1 MNNKNKKSNKG
12 IKNSKNVQVTHSIK
26 NFNTANTT
34 ENLEKLNANN
44 KSNKINTINRRKVI
58 AVLLILLILL
68 SFAIYKIIMLIMN
81 PTDTFMVEEGSIYQ
95 EEDTIGYI
103 IRDEEIVKGKNYKN
117 GMEQI
122 KSEGEKVAK
131 NKPIYRYYSLGEE
144 ELEKKISDLDKKI
157 DEAIQN
163 DDSQIPNGDISS
175 LEQQITEKLD
185 GLYQETDLKKIK
197 EYKKDVD
204 EYINKKSRIVGE
216 YSPSGSYLKKLID
229 ERSKYE
235 NELNNG
241 VEYVN
246 APTSGI
252 VSYKIDG
259 YEDILTPDS
268 FSTINKELLEG
279 INIKTGQIVATS
291 EESGKIISDF
301 NFYIACILSSE
312 SSKSAEVGDQVK
324 IRFYNGKEIPAEI
337 DYISEED
344 DDRIIIFKVN
354 QDVQDLI
361 SYRKISLDIIWWSD
375 SGKKIPNESIAREQK
390 GENEVPYVIRT
401 RDGYS
406 DKIYVKILRANDK
419 YSIVTNYTKDELKEL
434 GFTTD
439 EIKSTKSLTI
449 YDEILKK
456 PI

>member
-1 MNNKNKKSNKG
+1 MNNKNKIGNKG
-12 IKNSKNVQVTHSIK
+12 INKNKNEQT
-26 NFNTANTT
+26 NTKHTR
-34 ENLEKLNANN
+34 
-44 KSNKINTINRRKVI
+44 KSNTINRKKII
-58 AVLLILLILL
+58 AVLLVALIVI
-68 SFAIYKIIMLIMN
+68 SFAIYKIVVLIMN
-81 PTDTFMVEEGSIYQ
+81 PTTTFMVEEGSIYQ
-95 EEDTIGYI
+95 EEGTIGYI

-131 NKPIYRYYSLGEE
+131 NEPIFRYYSSGEE

-157 DEAIQN
+157 DEAMQ
-163 DDSQIPNGDISS
+163 DEDSSIPSGDIAS
-175 LEQQITEKLD
+175 LEQQITERLD
-185 GLYQETDLKKIK
+185 ELYQETDLKKIK
-197 EYKKDVD
+197 EYKKDID

-216 YSPSGSYLKKLID
+216 YSPAGSYLKKLID
-229 ERSKYE
+229 ERSNYE

-241 VEYVN
+241 VEYIS
-246 APTSGI
+246 APTSGT

-259 YEDILTPDS
+259 YEEILSPDK
-268 FSTINKELLEG
+268 FDTINKDLLES
-279 INIKTGQIVATS
+279 IKVKTGQIVPTS

-301 NFYIACILSSE
+301 NFYIACILSSD
-312 SSKSAEVGDQVK
+312 SSKNAEVGDEVK
-324 IRFYNGKEIPAEI
+324 MRFYNGREIPAEI
-337 DYISEED
+337 TYISEED
-344 DDRIIIFKVN
+344 NDRIIIFKVN
-354 QDVQDLI
+354 QAVQDLI
-361 SYRKISLDIIWWSD
+361 SYRKISLDIVWWSD

-406 DKIYVKILRANDK
+406 DKIYVKILRSNEK

-439 EIKSTKSLTI
+439 EIKSTKNLTI

-456 PI
+456 PV

>member
-1 MNNKNKKSNKG
+1 MNNKKQTGNK
-12 IKNSKNVQVTHSIK
+12 SIK
-26 NFNTANTT
+26 INKNEQTNNT
-34 ENLEKLNANN
+34 KVN
-44 KSNKINTINRRKVI
+44 KANTINRRKLI
-58 AVLLILLILL
+58 AVLLIALIVI
-68 SFAIYKIIMLIMN
+68 SFAIYKIVVLIMN

-95 EEDTIGYI
+95 EEDTTGYI
-103 IRDEEIVKGKNYKN
+103 IRDEEIVRGKNYKN

-131 NKPIYRYYSLGEE
+131 NEPIFRYYSSGEE

-157 DEAIQN
+157 DEAMQSE
-163 DDSQIPNGDISS
+163 DSSVPSGDISS

-185 GLYQETDLKKIK
+185 ELYQETDMKKIK

-204 EYINKKSRIVGE
+204 DYINKKSRIVGE
-216 YSPSGSYLKKLID
+216 YSPAGSYLKKLID

-241 VEYVN
+241 VEYIN
-246 APTSGI
+246 APVSGI

-259 YEDILTPDS
+259 YEEILSSDK
-268 FSTINKELLEG
+268 FDTINKELLED
-279 INIKTGQIVATS
+279 INVKTGQIIATS

-301 NFYIACILSSE
+301 NFYIACILSSD
-312 SSKSAEVGDQVK
+312 SSKNAEVGDEVK
-324 IRFYNGKEIPAEI
+324 LRFYSGREIPAEI
-337 DYISEED
+337 NYISEED
-344 DDRIIIFKVN
+344 NDRIIIFKVN

-406 DKIYVKILRANDK
+406 DKIYVKILRSNDK

-439 EIKSTKSLTI
+439 EIKSTKNLTI

-456 PI
+456 PV

>member
-1 MNNKNKKSNKG
+1 MNNKKERGNK
-12 IKNSKNVQVTHSIK
+12 SIK
-26 NFNTANTT
+26 TKQNEQTNNIKAN
-34 ENLEKLNANN
+34 KA
-44 KSNKINTINRRKVI
+44 NTINRRKLI
-58 AVLLILLILL
+58 AVLLIVLIVVF
-68 SFAIYKIIMLIMN
+68 FAIYKIVALIMN

-103 IRDEEIVKGKNYKN
+103 IRDEEIVRGQNYKN

-131 NKPIYRYYSLGEE
+131 NEPIFRYYSAGEE

-157 DEAIQN
+157 DEAMQ
-163 DDSQIPNGDISS
+163 SEESSVPSGDISS

-185 GLYQETDLKKIK
+185 ELYQETDMKKIK
-197 EYKKDVD
+197 EYKKNVD
-204 EYINKKSRIVGE
+204 DYMNKKSRIVGE
-216 YSPSGSYLKKLID
+216 YSPAGSYLKKLID

-241 VEYVN
+241 VEYIN
-246 APTSGI
+246 APVSGI
-252 VSYKIDG
+252 ISYKIDG
-259 YEDILTPDS
+259 YEEILSPDK
-268 FSTINKELLEG
+268 FDTINKDLLED
-279 INIKTGQIVATS
+279 INIKTGQIIATS

-312 SSKSAEVGDQVK
+312 SSKNAEIGDKVK
-324 IRFYNGKEIPAEI
+324 LRFYSGREIPAEI
-337 DYISEED
+337 NYISEED
-344 DDRIIIFKVN
+344 NDRIIIFKVN

-375 SGKKIPNESIAREQK
+375 SGKKIPNESIAKEQK
-390 GENEVPYVIRT
+390 CENEVSYVIRT

-406 DKIYVKILRANDK
+406 DKIYVKVLRSNDK
-419 YSIVTNYTKDELKEL
+419 YSIVTNYTRDELKEL

-439 EIKSTKSLTI
+439 EIKSTKNLTI

-456 PI
+456 PE

>member
-1 MNNKNKKSNKG
+1 MNNSNKKDNKG
-12 IKNSKNVQVTHSIK
+12 I
-26 NFNTANTT
+26 
-34 ENLEKLNANN
+34 N
-44 KSNKINTINRRKVI
+44 KSINDKNNISHTNKVNAINVKKIIVF
-58 AVLLILLILL
+58 VLIVLIII
-68 SFAIYKIIMLIMN
+68 SFIIYKIAMLIAN

-103 IRDEEIVKGKNYKN
+103 IRDEEIVKGEKYKN

-131 NKPIYRYYSLGEE
+131 NEPIFRYYSSGEE

-157 DEAIQN
+157 DEAMQ
-163 DDSQIPNGDISS
+163 DEDSIPTSDIAS
-175 LEQQITEKLD
+175 LEQQITEKLE
-185 GLYQETDLKKIK
+185 GLYQETDMKKIK
-197 EYKKDVD
+197 EYKSDVD
-204 EYINKKSRIVGE
+204 EYINKKSRIVGD
-216 YSPSGSYLKKLID
+216 YSPAGSYLKKLID

-241 VEYVN
+241 VEKIN
-246 APTSGI
+246 APVSGI

-259 YEDILTPDS
+259 YEEILTPDK
-268 FSTINKELLEG
+268 FDTINKELLDS
-279 INIKTGQIVATS
+279 IKIKTGQIIATS

-312 SSKSAEVGDQVK
+312 SSKNAEIGDNVK
-324 IRFYNGKEIPAEI
+324 LRFYSGREIPAEI
-337 DYISEED
+337 TYISEED
-344 DDRIIIFKVN
+344 NDRIIIFKVN

-375 SGKKIPNESIAREQK
+375 SGKKIPNESIARELK

-406 DKIYVKILRANDK
+406 DKIYVKILRSNDK

-434 GFTTD
+434 GFTTE

-449 YDEILKK
+449 YDEILKE
-456 PI
+456 PT